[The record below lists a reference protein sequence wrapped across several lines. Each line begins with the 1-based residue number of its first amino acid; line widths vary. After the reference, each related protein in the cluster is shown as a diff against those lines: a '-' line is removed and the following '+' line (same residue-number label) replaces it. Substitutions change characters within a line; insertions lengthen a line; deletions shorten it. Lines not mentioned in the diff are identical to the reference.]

1 VSSLMLISALVV
13 LALTTA
19 APPDSNAD
27 LRAKLA
33 QWPIPQ
39 TLRDVENHYEVRKM
53 LAMQLVA
60 ADRCDDAEASVVAYG
75 YLQLGETIRAYCFA
89 TGRSVRDGPDL
100 KRPVDPTAW
109 GQDISLETVY
119 AKGRPPS
126 QPKAAAKRG
135 R

>member
-1 VSSLMLISALVV
+1 MLTPALMA
-13 LALTTA
+13 LALASA
-19 APPDSNAD
+19 ATPDPNAD
-27 LRAKLA
+27 VRAKLA

-39 TLRDVENHYEVRKM
+39 TMRDVENHYEVRKM

-89 TGRSVRDGPDL
+89 TGRTVRDGPDL

-109 GQDISLETVY
+109 GRDVSLEEIY
-119 AKGRPPS
+119 AKAGTTG
-126 QPKAAAKRG
+126 QPKAGVKG
-135 R
+135 RR